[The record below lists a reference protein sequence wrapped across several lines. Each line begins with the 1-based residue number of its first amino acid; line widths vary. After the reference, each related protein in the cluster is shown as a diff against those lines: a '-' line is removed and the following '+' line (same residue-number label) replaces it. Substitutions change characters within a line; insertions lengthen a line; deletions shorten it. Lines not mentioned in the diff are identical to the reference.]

1 MRSQRFQQV
10 SFKPFNAETFRS
22 TLQRAFHCDISNAET
37 PCEPTQMP
45 QRGGGGLPTRGASGE
60 HVARCLQV
68 NRAQTRMI
76 ARAAIHLRRLGD
88 GLLDGVRC

>member
-1 MRSQRFQQV
+1 MQGC
-10 SFKPFNAETFRS
+10 FNIHWITMPGA
-22 TLQRAFHCDISNAET
+22 RA
-37 PCEPTQMP
+37 
-45 QRGGGGLPTRGASGE
+45 PTRGASGE

-88 GLLDGVRC
+88 GLLDGVRSC